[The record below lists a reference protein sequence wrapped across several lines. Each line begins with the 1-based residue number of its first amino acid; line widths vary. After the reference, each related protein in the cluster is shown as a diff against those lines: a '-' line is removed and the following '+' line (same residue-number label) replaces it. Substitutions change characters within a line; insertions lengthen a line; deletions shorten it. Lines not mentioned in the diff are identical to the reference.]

1 MRFGQKKASAVR
13 TPRSLERK
21 TQSLYADDADGL
33 ERDVLNRKRLATQL
47 ARAIRDLAEET
58 ESAVVGLV
66 GPWGSGKSSLLGQIE
81 TDLTNSDWYIGHHNP
96 WAYSDFAGSAA
107 GFFAS
112 LRDAV
117 PEDVLGKEWRA
128 IVGEWVSKAAPLGAA
143 GGVAG
148 VDGSGAIGAVGA
160 VITGDRSPARLRES
174 AADGLGKIDHP
185 VLMVLDDLDRL
196 APAELL
202 YTFKLVRLLGRLP
215 NVYYLLAYDEA
226 TLTDLL
232 EATDLVGRGSGR
244 AQQYLEKI
252 IQVRLEIPP
261 MLPEQQAALANAA
274 IDEICARRG
283 ITLTAGTNRRMQRI
297 WQDCLTIYLDQPR
310 SVKRLFTQVDATW
323 PDVSG
328 EVDFS
333 DFVAMT
339 FLRVFERPILD
350 LVVDHRAEILQQ
362 PSAFSFGMRHESPQD
377 RWARWKQRI
386 ADAEPRHAA
395 AIGDLL
401 AHLFIYIRGA
411 KEGTQYVGSSYQE
424 DVTQRMGVGTS
435 EHFDRYVQ
443 IGVPESDLAEATVRA
458 AADEL
463 RAGELGPA
471 TTELVRRMRGDAS
484 PALRKLRR
492 EHRASPLPASTT
504 LPLLSSLYLPAMDQ
518 KSGPFGLSP
527 EFSIIGLAVDVLDQ
541 TETSAAANL
550 VEAMASSNA
559 AGLALAAHTV
569 RMALKDSDTPHQWAV
584 DAKAPVAGALADG
597 LRAFAGQRA
606 RFQPRLLSYL
616 YDHFHLA
623 EPADTRKLVWEAID
637 SGAWD
642 LREVLGLLIPLG
654 QASNGEDSWTSMGDF
669 SESTI
674 EDLLGVDEV
683 LAHIPEQPD
692 LLDRHNPN
700 DYFDRRVDADDL
712 DARIEYALTGI
723 ERVRQRRRQEAEPAS
738 SADPQLA
745 QDGGPDMDA
754 G

>member
-1 MRFGQKKASAVR
+1 MRFGQRKASATR
-13 TPRSLERK
+13 TPRTLERK

-47 ARAIRDLAEET
+47 ARAVRDLAEET

-81 TDLTNSDWYIGHHNP
+81 TDLANSDWYIGHHNP

-117 PEDVLGKEWRA
+117 PEEVLGKEWRA

-143 GGVAG
+143 GGIAG
-148 VDGSGAIGAVGA
+148 IDGSGAIGAVGA
-160 VITGDRSPARLRES
+160 VITGDRSPARLREL
-174 AADGLGKIDHP
+174 AAQGLAKIDHP

-196 APAELL
+196 APDEVL

-283 ITLTAGTNRRMQRI
+283 ITLSAGTNRRMQRI
-297 WQDCLTIYLDQPR
+297 WQDCLAIYLDQPR

-323 PDVSG
+323 PDVAG

-339 FLRVFERPILD
+339 FLRVFERPTLD
-350 LVVDHRAEILQQ
+350 LLVNHRSEILQQ
-362 PSAFSFGMRHESPQD
+362 ASAFSFEIRQESPQD
-377 RWARWKQRI
+377 RWARWKKRI
-386 ADAEPRHAA
+386 ADAKPRHPA
-395 AIGDLL
+395 AIENLL

-411 KEGTQYVGSSYQE
+411 KEGTAYVGSSYQE

-443 IGVPESDLAEATVRA
+443 VGVPESDLAESTVRA

-463 RAGELGPA
+463 RAGALGPS

-504 LPLLSSLYLPAMDQ
+504 LPLLASIYLPAMNQ

-527 EFSIIGLAVDVLDQ
+527 DFSIIGLAVDVLDQ
-541 TETSAAANL
+541 TEPSTAVPL
-550 VEAMASSNA
+550 VEALAHSDTAS
-559 AGLALAAHTV
+559 LALAADIV
-569 RMALKDSDTPHQWAV
+569 RMGLKESDTPHPWASQ
-584 DAKAPVAGALADG
+584 AKAPVADALTAG
-597 LRAFAGQRA
+597 IRSFASQPA
-606 RFQPRLLSYL
+606 RSHPRLLSFL
-616 YDHFHLA
+616 YAHLHLA
-623 EPADTRKLVWEAID
+623 EPANTRELVWEAID

-642 LREVLGLLIPLG
+642 LKEVLGLLIPLG

-669 SESTI
+669 SESTV

-683 LAHIPEQPD
+683 LDRMPQQPE
-692 LLDRHNPN
+692 LLDRHNP
-700 DYFDRRVDADDL
+700 DLYFDRRVDADDL
-712 DARIEYALTGI
+712 DARIEYALTGL
-723 ERVRQRRRQEAEPAS
+723 ERVRARRRQEAKAAESGQAPTPAGDSDQEPG
-738 SADPQLA
+738 D
-745 QDGGPDMDA
+745 
-754 G
+754 